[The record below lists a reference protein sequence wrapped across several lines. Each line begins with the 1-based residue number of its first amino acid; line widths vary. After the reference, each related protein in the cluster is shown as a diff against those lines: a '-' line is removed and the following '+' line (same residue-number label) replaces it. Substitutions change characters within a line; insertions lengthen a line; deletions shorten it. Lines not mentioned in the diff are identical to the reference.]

1 MKTFFIILAIL
12 ILLIVLIWL
21 GLQIQPRP
29 FAAYVA
35 PTQDLQTVPL
45 PDDLPAPVDLFYRQL
60 YGDSIPL
67 IESAVISGTGRLRIN
82 GITLPARFRFTH
94 ISGQD
99 YRHYIETTIYGLP
112 FLKVNEHFL
121 NGKARL
127 ELPFGIS
134 EGPKIDQGANLAL
147 WAEVIWMPCVWV
159 NDPRVHWEALDDS
172 SATLVV
178 PFLDSQER
186 FTVTFDAQTGL
197 LKTMQSQRY
206 KAADSTTKTLW
217 INEVVDWQPIDD
229 QLQPIQSTVTWQDE
243 GTPWAHFITLEVV
256 YNSDVGTTIQNSGVE
271 Y

>member
-1 MKTFFIILAIL
+1 MKPFLIVLAIL
-12 ILLIVLIWL
+12 ILIIVLIWL

-29 FAAYVA
+29 FTAYIA
-35 PTQDLQTVPL
+35 PTQDVQSVPL
-45 PDDLPAPVDLFYRQL
+45 PDDLPAPVERFYRQL
-60 YGDSIPL
+60 YGDRIPL
-67 IESAVISGTGRLRIN
+67 IESAVISGIGRLRIN

-112 FLKVNEHFL
+112 LLKVNEHFL

-147 WAEVIWMPCVWV
+147 WAEAIWMPSVWV
-159 NDPRVHWEALDDS
+159 SDPRVQWEAVSDS

-178 PFLDSQER
+178 PFQDAQER

-197 LKTMQSQRY
+197 LKSMQSMRY
-206 KAADSTTKTLW
+206 KGEESSEKTLW
-217 INEVVDWQPIDD
+217 INEVGEWQTLDD
-229 QLQPIQSTVTWQDE
+229 YTQPIQSSVTWQDE
-243 GTPWAHFITLEVV
+243 GTPWARFSTLEVV
-256 YNSDVGTTIQNSGVE
+256 YNSDVSTTIQNSGIE
-271 Y
+271 

>member
-1 MKTFFIILAIL
+1 MKPFLIVLAIL
-12 ILLIVLIWL
+12 ILIIVLIWL

-29 FAAYVA
+29 FTAYVA
-35 PTQDLQTVPL
+35 PTQDVQSVPL
-45 PDDLPAPVDLFYRQL
+45 PDDLPAPVERFYRQL
-60 YGDSIPL
+60 YGDRIPL
-67 IESAVISGTGRLRIN
+67 IESAVISGIGRLRIN

-112 FLKVNEHFL
+112 LLKVNEHFL

-147 WAEVIWMPCVWV
+147 WAEAIWMPSVWV
-159 NDPRVHWEALDDS
+159 SDPRVQWEAVSDS

-178 PFLDSQER
+178 PFQDAQER

-197 LKTMQSQRY
+197 LKSMQSMRY
-206 KAADSTTKTLW
+206 KGEESSEKTLW
-217 INEVVDWQPIDD
+217 INEVGEWQTLADYT
-229 QLQPIQSTVTWQDE
+229 QPIQSSVTWQDE
-243 GTPWAHFITLEVV
+243 GTPWARFSTLEVV
-256 YNSDVGTTIQNSGVE
+256 YNSDVSTTIQNSGIE
-271 Y
+271 